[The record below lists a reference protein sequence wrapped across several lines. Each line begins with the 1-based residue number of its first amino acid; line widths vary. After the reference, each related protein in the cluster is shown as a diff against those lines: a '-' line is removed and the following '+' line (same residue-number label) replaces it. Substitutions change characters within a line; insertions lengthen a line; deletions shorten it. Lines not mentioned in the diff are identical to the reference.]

1 MTRLLSFRQSIVT
14 LVVVSVLIASCQTKK
29 TESKDSQVEAADSTP
44 STPTPISEPLVTH
57 IYTAD
62 PSAHVFENRIYI
74 YPSHDIEANVK
85 ENDMG
90 DHFDMRD
97 YHVLSMDSIGGDV
110 KDLGVALDIKDI
122 PWAGRQLWAPDAA
135 FQNGKYY
142 LYFPAKDKEDVFRI
156 GVATSASPGGPFKAE
171 EKPIA
176 GSLSIDPAVFKDT
189 DGTSYMYFG
198 GIWGGQLQRWSSGKY
213 DKDGSKTDLQ
223 KDNEPALSS
232 KVAKMSK
239 DMLHFDGPVK
249 DVVIV
254 DKEGKPLPGGD
265 HDRRFFEASWMHRY
279 NGKYYFSYST
289 GDTHFIAYA
298 IGESP
303 YGPFS
308 YQGVILNPVIGWTNH
323 HSIIEVNGKWYL
335 FYHDSTLSGG
345 KTHLRSI
352 KVTEL
357 TYRPD
362 GSIVTIDAYTN

>member
-1 MTRLLSFRQSIVT
+1 
-14 LVVVSVLIASCQTKK
+14 
-29 TESKDSQVEAADSTP
+29 
-44 STPTPISEPLVTH
+44 
-57 IYTAD
+57 
-62 PSAHVFENRIYI
+62 
-74 YPSHDIEANVK
+74 
-85 ENDMG
+85 
-90 DHFDMRD
+90 
-97 YHVLSMDSIGGDV
+97 
-110 KDLGVALDIKDI
+110 
-122 PWAGRQLWAPDAA
+122 
-135 FQNGKYY
+135 
-142 LYFPAKDKEDVFRI
+142 
-156 GVATSASPGGPFKAE
+156 
-171 EKPIA
+171 
-176 GSLSIDPAVFKDT
+176 
-189 DGTSYMYFG
+189 
-198 GIWGGQLQRWSSGKY
+198 
-213 DKDGSKTDLQ
+213 
-223 KDNEPALSS
+223 
-232 KVAKMSK
+232 
-239 DMLHFDGPVK
+239 MLHFDGPVK

-303 YGPFS
+303 YGPFT

-335 FYHDSTLSGG
+335 FYHDSSLSGG